1 MGAKRGGLAKG
12 RAKDKFLPMSNVAE
26 IKRAASELS
35 EPEHEEL
42 LSWLLDLEA
51 EWDTRIE
58 KDAAEGKL
66 DFLVQQARSAIE
78 SNTLRNWPGK
88 A

>member
-1 MGAKRGGLAKG
+1 MKAKLSC
-12 RAKDKFLPMSNVAE
+12 MSNVAD

-42 LSWLLDLEA
+42 LSWLLDREA
-51 EWDTRIE
+51 KWDDRIE
-58 KDAAEGKL
+58 KDAADGKL
-66 DFLVQQARSAIE
+66 DFLVQQAHSAIQ

>member
-1 MGAKRGGLAKG
+1 
-12 RAKDKFLPMSNVAE
+12 MSTVAD

-42 LSWLLDLEA
+42 LSWLLDREVA
-51 EWDTRIE
+51 WDERIE
-58 KDAAEGKL
+58 NDAATGRL
-66 DFLVQQARSAIE
+66 DFLVQQAQSAIR
-78 SNTLRNWPGK
+78 SNTLRDWPGK